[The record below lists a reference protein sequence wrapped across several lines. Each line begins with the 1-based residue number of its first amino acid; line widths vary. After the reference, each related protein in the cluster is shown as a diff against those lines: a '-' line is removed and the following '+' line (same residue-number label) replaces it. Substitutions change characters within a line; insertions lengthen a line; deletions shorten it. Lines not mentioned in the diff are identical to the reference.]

1 MNTIETATNDFKE
14 FQPKYLSIC
23 LVLFSATWLISILAA
38 IKTVSFWGITLTGG
52 FIAFPITTTLNSLIV
67 DVYGYKN
74 ARQALWCGVIVGF
87 TYLILMNIVNVIP
100 SDPNWGLNKEFITI
114 LIPETRLILASIFS
128 FWLSGSINNILMA
141 KLKCRGKSIYFRTIF
156 SLSISLTIDISAY
169 FLLGFL
175 GSVPI
180 NILKKIFIFAY
191 LKKIICEIMLLPL
204 VWKLIDWFKKMEQF
218 EIFDF
223 DTDFSPFSFDNVYF
237 LSDYKKYTNTD
248 GDQKLETSS

>member
-52 FIAFPITTTLNSLIV
+52 FIVFPITTTLNSLIV

-175 GSVPI
+175 FEGALSI
-180 NILKKIFIFAY
+180 KIMNRKFDLFSKLFTEDLKN
-191 LKKIICEIMLLPL
+191 LPKPPCGK
-204 VWKLIDWFKKMEQF
+204 W
-218 EIFDF
+218 
-223 DTDFSPFSFDNVYF
+223 
-237 LSDYKKYTNTD
+237 
-248 GDQKLETSS
+248 

>member
-1 MNTIETATNDFKE
+1 MVI
-14 FQPKYLSIC
+14 
-23 LVLFSATWLISILAA
+23 
-38 IKTVSFWGITLTGG
+38 IK
-52 FIAFPITTTLNSLIV
+52 
-67 DVYGYKN
+67 
-74 ARQALWCGVIVGF
+74 
-87 TYLILMNIVNVIP
+87 
-100 SDPNWGLNKEFITI
+100 
-114 LIPETRLILASIFS
+114 RLINS
-128 FWLSGSINNILMA
+128 F
-141 KLKCRGKSIYFRTIF
+141 
-156 SLSISLTIDISAY
+156 
-169 FLLGFL
+169 
-175 GSVPI
+175 PI